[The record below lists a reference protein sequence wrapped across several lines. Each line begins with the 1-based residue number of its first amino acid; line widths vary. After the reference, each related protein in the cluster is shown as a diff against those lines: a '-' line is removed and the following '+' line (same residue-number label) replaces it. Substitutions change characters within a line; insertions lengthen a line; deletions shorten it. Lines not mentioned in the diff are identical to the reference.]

1 MRSACSAYRLCSTA
15 NVAALRKSA
24 QFLRVEDLDVGDIFD
39 TSYPLIFSYLSL
51 EESRFNM
58 PYQPEG
64 PNKRDS
70 HTTKYV
76 LRTHHHSNLELLYQ

>member
-64 PNKRDS
+64 LNKRDS

>member
-39 TSYPLIFSYLSL
+39 TSYPPIFSYLSL

-58 PYQPEG
+58 P
-64 PNKRDS
+64 
-70 HTTKYV
+70 
-76 LRTHHHSNLELLYQ
+76 